1 MISNLV
7 GSYFGIVSLSTAQ
20 LLKFLICFTV
30 KFKLLSLKYPELKP
44 SQQRVLD
51 GTVHNNVTSV

>member
-7 GSYFGIVSLSTAQ
+7 SSYFGIVSLSTAR
-20 LLKFLICFTV
+20 LLKLLICFMV
-30 KFKLLSLKYPELKP
+30 RFKLLSLKYPELKP

-51 GTVHNNVTSV
+51 GTIHNNVTSI